1 MERVV
6 PVPALGNCASFTRH
20 KSVDVIVHLR
30 PLQSSGFRPCSP
42 AAATLR
48 LGPTQPPG
56 MDSLKAKSRQRE
68 EHQNKANSEQDREGR
83 LERAGR
89 EQRTHVRTELGQTMV
104 GRMVSGQDANSTNLD
119 NVKIR
124 SHSFWE
130 GKEIGSG

>member
-42 AAATLR
+42 AAVTLR

-56 MDSLKAKSRQRE
+56 DGLLEGQVKA
-68 EHQNKANSEQDREGR
+68 
-83 LERAGR
+83 AG
-89 EQRTHVRTELGQTMV
+89 G
-104 GRMVSGQDANSTNLD
+104 AP
-119 NVKIR
+119 K
-124 SHSFWE
+124 
-130 GKEIGSG
+130 